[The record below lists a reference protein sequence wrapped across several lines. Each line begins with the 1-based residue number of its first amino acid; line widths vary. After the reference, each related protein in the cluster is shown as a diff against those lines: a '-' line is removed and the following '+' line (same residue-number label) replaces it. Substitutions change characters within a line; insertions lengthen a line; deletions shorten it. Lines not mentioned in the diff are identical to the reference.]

1 MILRLFKNVEHP
13 SFLHL
18 FPVRAALEN
27 YVKFDISNLSKLA
40 NL

>member
-1 MILRLFKNVEHP
+1 MIPRLFKNVEHP

-18 FPVRAALEN
+18 FSVRVALEN
-27 YVKFDISNLSKLA
+27 YVKFDISNLSKVA